1 MNKPMSLL
9 LKKIVEKSGQE
20 SEVIWKVQAQL
31 SSKQIGLLNQQLSVF
46 RSFGALETFVC

>member
-1 MNKPMSLL
+1 MSLL

-31 SSKQIGLLNQQLSVF
+31 SSEQIGLLNQLSVF